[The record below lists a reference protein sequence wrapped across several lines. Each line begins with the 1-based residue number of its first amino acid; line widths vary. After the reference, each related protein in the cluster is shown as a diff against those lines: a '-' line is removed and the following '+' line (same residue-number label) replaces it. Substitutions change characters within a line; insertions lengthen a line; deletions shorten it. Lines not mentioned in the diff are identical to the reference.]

1 MHWRALEEN
10 EVNASLNV
18 LVVEDE
24 SLVAMYIEDILDELG
39 HNAVAVVGRMESALV
54 QAEHADID
62 IAILDINLHG
72 ARTFPVAEK
81 LAARGVPFV
90 FATGYGAAGLEE
102 AWADRPVLQKPFQLE
117 EMRAAIATALR

>member
-72 ARTFPVAEK
+72 ARTFPIAEK